1 MSRAAR
7 IRAVLFD
14 KDGTLLDYAAS
25 WTPVN
30 VAALRLAAR
39 EDEAL
44 AVRLAAA
51 TGVDVDGRA
60 LSPHAIMAAGSAAEI
75 ATALVAAGAAWEVD
89 ALGAALDAL
98 FLACAG
104 DMVPVGDLP
113 EVLGRLAARGI
124 VLGVASSDNTAS
136 VEAFAARC
144 GIADL
149 LVFAAGWDA
158 GHGAKPDAGLALAFA
173 RVAGVDPAE
182 IAVVGDTDHDMGM
195 ARAAGVGL
203 AVGVLTGTG
212 TRESLGRSADVVI
225 DDVIALETLLH
236 GRGLV
241 G

>member
-1 MSRAAR
+1 MTTGAR
-7 IRAVLFD
+7 IRAILFD
-14 KDGTLLDYAAS
+14 KDGTLLDYARS

-30 VAALRLAAR
+30 ARAIRLASR
-39 EDEAL
+39 GDDDLAL
-44 AVRLAAA
+44 RLAAA

-60 LSPHAIMAAGSAAEI
+60 LVPHAIMAAGSAGEI
-75 ATALVAAGAAWEVD
+75 AAALVAAGADWAID
-89 ALGAALDAL
+89 DLAAGLDAL
-98 FLACAG
+98 FLACAA

-113 EVLGRLAARGI
+113 AILGRLAERGLL
-124 VLGVASSDNTAS
+124 LGVASSDNTAS

-158 GHGAKPDAGLALAFA
+158 GHGAKPEAGLGLAFA
-173 RVAGVDPAE
+173 EVAGVAPAE
-182 IAVVGDTDHDMGM
+182 VAVVGDTDHDMGM

-212 TRESLGRSADVVI
+212 TRESLGRSADAVI
-225 DDVIALETLLH
+225 DDVAALEALLH
-236 GRGLV
+236 GRGLI